1 MYSDWTRFWGNKST
15 KQLPNL
21 TLWWRMYD
29 WWTRPDQIQM
39 SWTSNLITTATCD
52 RRNYK
57 CLDVVLAHQLAT
69 RHCNRIHLTQQ
80 EQKVSR
86 TKAILLPGFDY
97 LKQKHFLAFQF
108 NNTLYLPVLWRF
120 FNFDSSCHL
129 WFISS
134 SEEQWPEKL
143 QMAPWSCPR
152 QLELKLSWGTVP
164 QSPVGNYSDWSISFA
179 R

>member
-1 MYSDWTRFWGNKST
+1 MIGLTNIYSKSRRWKTLKTPFLTYSMMIMYSDWTRFWGNKST

-108 NNTLYLPVLWRF
+108 NNTLYF
-120 FNFDSSCHL
+120 TCS
-129 WFISS
+129 
-134 SEEQWPEKL
+134 
-143 QMAPWSCPR
+143 
-152 QLELKLSWGTVP
+152 LKIL
-164 QSPVGNYSDWSISFA
+164 
-179 R
+179 